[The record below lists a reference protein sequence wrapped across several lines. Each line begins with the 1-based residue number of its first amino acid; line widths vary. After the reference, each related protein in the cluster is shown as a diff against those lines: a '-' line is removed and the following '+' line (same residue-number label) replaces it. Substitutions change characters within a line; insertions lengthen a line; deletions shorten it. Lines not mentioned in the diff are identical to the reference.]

1 MSTFS
6 YPLRDSATML
16 RRDVRHSLHNLPM
29 TLISGLLVPIIMLVL
44 FVYVFGGAVGA
55 GLGLV
60 AHGGAYIDYIAPGI
74 IIMTVVSGGATTAIN
89 LCMDMSE
96 GIIARFRTMAISRAS
111 VLTGQVLGSLIRTMI
126 TIVLVIGVA
135 LLMGFR
141 PTAGPVAWIAAL
153 GVIALFTFALTWMSV
168 VFGLVGKTPAG
179 ANSLSLIFQLLLPFT
194 SSAFVRPESM
204 PVGIRWFAEYQ
215 PFTPVIDTLRGLLLG
230 TPIGNSAILAVAW
243 CAGLTLVGYL
253 WARAVYNRNSVR

>member
-1 MSTFS
+1 MSTLSFA
-6 YPLRDSATML
+6 LRDSATML

-44 FVYVFGGAVGA
+44 FVYVFGGAIGA
-55 GLGLV
+55 GQGLV
-60 AHGGAYIDYIAPGI
+60 AYGGAYIDYLAPGI
-74 IIMTVVSGGATTAIN
+74 IILTVVSGGATTAIN

-135 LLMGFR
+135 LLMDFR
-141 PTAGPVAWIAAL
+141 PTANPVAWIAAL
-153 GVIALFTFALTWMSV
+153 GLIALFAFALTWMSV

-179 ANSLSLIFQLLLPFT
+179 ANSLSLIFQLLAFT
-194 SSAFVRPESM
+194 SSAFVRPDSM
-204 PVGIRWFAEYQ
+204 SGVVRWFASYQ

-230 TPIGNSAILAVAW
+230 TPIGNSAVLAVAW

>member
-1 MSTFS
+1 MSTLSFA
-6 YPLRDSATML
+6 LRDSATML
-16 RRDVRHSLHNLPM
+16 RRDVRHSLRNLPM

-44 FVYVFGGAVGA
+44 FVYVFGGAIGT
-55 GLGLV
+55 GQGLV

-74 IIMTVVSGGATTAIN
+74 IILTMVSGGATTTIN

-141 PTAGPVAWIAAL
+141 PTANPVAWLAAL
-153 GVIALFTFALTWMSV
+153 GVIALFAFALTWMSV

-179 ANSLSLIFQLLLPFT
+179 ANSLSLIFQLLSFT
-194 SSAFVRPESM
+194 SSAFVRPDSM
-204 PVGIRWFAEYQ
+204 SGVVRWFASYQ

-230 TPIGNSAILAVAW
+230 TPIGNSAVLAVAW
-243 CAGLTLVGYL
+243 CAGLTLIGYL
-253 WARAVYNRNSVR
+253 WARAVYNRNSAR